1 MSTFTTKFEYMQSV
15 FDKNGNR
22 LLIERVEKLTPITLS
37 QWGKM
42 TVSQMLE
49 HCQQPI
55 KVSYGQ
61 LNLKPNL
68 MSFLFGK
75 MMKKKLSEP
84 QPFARDL
91 PTVKQFKITHE
102 PDFEKAKAEL
112 IRLVKKFAEEGHA
125 SIKNTKHPFF
135 GEMTMQEWD
144 YLQWK
149 HLDHHLRQFGV

>member
-1 MSTFTTKFEYMQSV
+1 MQSV
-15 FDKNGNR
+15 FEPKSND
-22 LLIERVEKLTPITLS
+22 LLVARIDKLTPIILS

-55 KVSYGQ
+55 KVSQGT
-61 LNLKPNL
+61 LILKPNW

-75 MMKKKLSEP
+75 MMKKKLANP
-84 QPFARDL
+84 QPFARNM
-91 PTVKQFKITHE
+91 PTVKEFQIAHE
-102 PDFEKAKAEL
+102 PDFETAKADL
-112 IRLVKKFAEEGHA
+112 IVLVKQFSEQGHA
-125 SIKNTKHPFF
+125 AIKNTKHPFF